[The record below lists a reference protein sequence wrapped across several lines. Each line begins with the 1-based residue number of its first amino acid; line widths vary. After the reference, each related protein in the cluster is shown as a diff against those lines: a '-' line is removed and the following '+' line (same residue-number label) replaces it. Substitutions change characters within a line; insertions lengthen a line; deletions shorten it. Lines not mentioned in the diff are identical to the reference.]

1 MKNKSYN
8 SNFKP
13 RIRLFIYYKETY
25 LIVIKFKF
33 HFLYFWL
40 LAITALGQNT
50 EKIKIQVRAING
62 INGTELPEAKVSVKY
77 SLSDNPILPKKEK
90 KDVFYEIV
98 QGAEINISVE
108 ATSFYTETKRYE
120 TAKMYDAETIDI
132 RLTPKPTNRE
142 AVATIVDAK
151 TKQQIQGRVKSSI
164 NRNSIL
170 TYEPKTRLVVGT
182 YSEKGMKIEVE
193 ADGYISQTFTD
204 PIPLSE
210 NDSEVVLQ
218 FALEKKLI
226 TQKLIVLDKANQKPV
241 SGSTIS
247 VSTSAFSAANE
258 PITLSPQLTFQIA
271 AGLNFIV
278 EVNHP
283 EYEPLR
289 QTFTSDLNNAVLN
302 LVRIKLG
309 TLTFKTVDANSKK
322 EIEGKITIT
331 NPSGKSTVLGD
342 SKSYLV
348 TEKGNHKVIVDAA
361 EYDKFE
367 IVVVGGKDLDT
378 VINLQ
383 RRLVEKTIT
392 ALDKETKQPINNVV
406 IRLYS
411 DTSKEIQGV
420 KERNKATFKVNP
432 DNTYFYEVSSPGY
445 LDFTENLGNPQ
456 NSTALL
462 TKIVTEKFQEHDY
475 TLVDAITNTSITKGQ
490 LLLLDQEKKSVETLF
505 NAAKGTYQTFK
516 ISPTKKYTIQASAN
530 GYQDVTIGHDNNTKS
545 IKILMQPSDLQ
556 EVVISIYDEYSTQML
571 EGKLSILLEG
581 KEIPLT
587 ERNREYL
594 AKLSAK
600 YKYNVVFENSDYKKY
615 TKEIQLDQLTDNRF
629 NINLRKENYPLALA
643 IQNTLTQE
651 QKKGAK
657 IKITTPT
664 GKNIPAT
671 LDFEKTTFRLES
683 DPNDPLQVEINV
695 SGFHPYL
702 ASNNRQQ
709 LAMYEIKVTLLPLPE
724 TPEPEPVAKV
734 EQPPVI
740 EKGVEEAP
748 KIETK
753 QEAPLEAKKG
763 KKYLLTGVNFEQSST
778 KMLYGSE
785 LKLNE
790 LLTFMNQNPNVKIEV
805 IGHTDKI
812 GDERQNQRL
821 SEFRAKTIAN
831 WLFNKGIETDRIS
844 VVGMGSKEP
853 IAANDSEVTK
863 AQNRRIE
870 VNVIED

>member
-40 LAITALGQNT
+40 LAVTALGQNT

-62 INGTELPEAKVSVKY
+62 INGTELPEAKISVKY
-77 SLSDNPILPKKEK
+77 SLSDNAISPKKEK

-98 QGAEINISVE
+98 QGADINISVE
-108 ATSFYTETKRYE
+108 ANAFYTETKRYE

-142 AVATIVDAK
+142 AIVTIVDVQ
-151 TKQQIQGRVKSSI
+151 TKQQIPGKVKLSIGR
-164 NRNSIL
+164 NTTL
-170 TYEPKTRLVVGT
+170 PYEPKDRLVIGT
-182 YSEKGMKIEVE
+182 YSEKGLKIEVE

-218 FALEKKLI
+218 FALERKLI
-226 TQKLIVLDKANQKPV
+226 TQKIVVLDKATQKPV
-241 SGSTIS
+241 SGSS
-247 VSTSAFSAANE
+247 LVVTSLDNKPVGLSA
-258 PITLSPQLTFQIA
+258 QLTFQTA
-271 AGLNFIV
+271 AGLSYKA
-278 EVNHP
+278 EVTHP
-283 EYEPLR
+283 DYEPLH
-289 QTFTSDLNNAVLN
+289 QTFVSGQNNVVLN
-302 LVRIKLG
+302 LTPVKLG
-309 TLTFKTVDANSKK
+309 ILTFKTVDATSKK

-331 NPSGKSTVLGD
+331 SPTGKSTILSN
-342 SKSYLV
+342 SKNYQA
-348 TEKGNHKVIVDAA
+348 TEKGSHKVVVEAA
-361 EYDKFE
+361 DYDKFE
-367 IVVVGGKDLDT
+367 IVVVGDKDLET
-378 VINLQ
+378 VVNLQ
-383 RRLVEKTIT
+383 RKLIEKSII
-392 ALDKETKQPINNVV
+392 ALDKETKEPINNVV

-445 LDFTENLGNPQ
+445 LGLTENLGNSQ

-475 TLVDAITNTSITKGQ
+475 TLVDALTNTPVTKGQ
-490 LLLLDQEKKSVETLF
+490 LVLLDQDKKSVETLF

-600 YKYNVVFENSDYKKY
+600 YKYTVIFGNPDYKKY
-615 TKEIQLDQLTDNRF
+615 SKEIQLDQLTDNRF

-643 IQNTLTQE
+643 IQNKLTQD
-651 QKKGAK
+651 QKKEAK
-657 IKITTPT
+657 IKISTPN

-695 SGFHPYL
+695 PGFHPYL
-702 ASNNRQQ
+702 ASNNRKQ

-724 TPEPEPVAKV
+724 TPEPETVAEVV

-740 EKGVEEAP
+740 EKVVEEAP

-790 LLTFMNQNPNVKIEV
+790 LLTFMNQNPTVKIEI

-870 VNVIED
+870 VNVIEE